1 MIDLDTH
8 PRSYVHAPF
17 TEEQVACIRA
27 YQALNRSTSSR
38 KAPR

>member
-17 TEEQVACIRA
+17 TAGRVHGAHDRTDPTEE
-27 YQALNRSTSSR
+27 
-38 KAPR
+38 